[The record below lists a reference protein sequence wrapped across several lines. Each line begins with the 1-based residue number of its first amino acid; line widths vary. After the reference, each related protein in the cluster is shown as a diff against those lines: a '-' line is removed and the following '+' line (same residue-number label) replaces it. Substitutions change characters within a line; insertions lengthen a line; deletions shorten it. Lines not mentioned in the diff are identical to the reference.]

1 MRVAGK
7 SDMSRE
13 PGLEETNH
21 VPKVTKGEGQ
31 QGTSPASSGLVK
43 QLVAGYLQEHS
54 SKCQAGLG

>member
-1 MRVAGK
+1 
-7 SDMSRE
+7 MSRE